1 MIPRSALTVPSIH
14 CIGSSSL
21 GEDSPL
27 ICSAIITPGLSI
39 SRTCSCS
46 VESFAYFLSLMI
58 RILRYPILYLCTSP
72 IHRIQFH
79 ISLSNC
85 LFLPPPGVVDTR
97 FFLYFHCPYL
107 FLLLCCCQD
116 TPSKFVY
123 HCHHMVLSVCCNL
136 ASACSNLSGNIFRL
150 FIQEANLSYSL
161 HQTVLL
167 LPARGTISNVRK
179 GFNNDNQISSLK
191 KMRSTIVRAKRTIWA
206 KLFPEID
213 DVEQKI
219 SFNVITISQKYGIL
233 FVALGNVVKM
243 FPTSFVH
250 GIVENFEYRISETYA
265 ILESTSI
272 SVQNSV
278 TCIQCNCAGNRLAI
292 CVDDGGT
299 PAAFIYEIENINSTS
314 KHIARI
320 QISCGHSTGLKDF
333 RWNPNL
339 TECFS
344 VVLNDGTLSV
354 MKTKNNKFRLVGKTT
369 TTDILCCVFFVCLTA
384 WEPLGKRLVAGLS
397 NGKFSIYSVTLNQCS
412 TFDPPPNLPASK
424 FSVIDAIWFNNS
436 EVLLVYAAV
445 DDRKQTF
452 LVQATVS
459 DHKPPSISYGPLID
473 IQPQIFIDSF
483 PNCSRLAFI
492 VVVFRNVLLYSSTVG
507 CEVVVLIRD
516 VDSKN
521 WTRCVETESDD
532 DYLVFPTD
540 LYKGDF
546 SAVGMVFD
554 LTNEKPTKTGE
565 GDTFPPFPY
574 IHVFS
579 SEAGLISWRIELLN
593 KRDVPFCRGVAAPQ
607 GCKLATPKLVK
618 QSDVIVDG
626 QIRDDNKQ
634 LSSSN
639 TVHGHNLSLNLNA
652 AAVNSVSSVLDLR
665 DKSSEHISG
674 VKSLSYIKQRTDE
687 KLSTVS
693 KLQIS
698 GNDPLESPDA
708 AVALNSDDVNSLVIN
723 ILSKKLT
730 ISRKHFCEPIQSK
743 ISDNLLSV
751 LQSEVE
757 FFQTKWN
764 GEKERLQRLEQCCS
778 NLRLMSVNMQAYLET
793 MVMYLEQERDG
804 NRYCSMQAYPLTPEQ
819 EQRML
824 NLQVM
829 HDRLQAAVDDI
840 CQQVEDIRQNLNRYE
855 DMNDPQAWSMICKSF
870 SNIHK
875 ASELRFKKL
884 RQLKDQLENLPFQE
898 HCSLNTSIC
907 SKIEEWKNE
916 NSFSRIVYPPRLFE
930 TDVENKQ
937 PSVKRDA
944 QRRLKQYV
952 RQFREPRI
960 IQVDP
965 FLFECS
971 SKDTNDEMASL
982 FRQTFSMPQS
992 SSVLPKEKMLF
1003 TKPTVRSPVVSK
1015 VEDAHPTVEKQQNV
1029 TTVQLSNKADL
1040 TSIGN
1045 QAVGKMPS
1053 TPSSTKDENVNFKP
1067 EVSKFVTTLKH
1078 EEPPLLTAEIAPTIS
1093 VGKSLFE
1100 TETKSELKPAEFK
1113 FVLPAPVQTSVEE
1126 TEISETLSTVSFAGA
1141 KVSQSC
1147 EIEDKPSVKNDA
1159 ILTAKLSADKA
1170 NDKDE
1175 KKMVNDAAVE
1185 NEMPN
1190 KTVEQAA
1197 VEQQQSADET
1207 VVDSNNSQPSAV
1219 LVDEKNEDVE
1229 KLVEEVPA
1237 VAKEE
1242 NAVDMDSEVAAPPV
1256 DIFNGF
1262 SFKVNQEPSVGSDFS
1277 FCGLGGKPTPEAAV
1291 RNVFAGNTSFGTAVV
1306 SKPSSTV
1313 AQPSSL
1319 GLFGSATTFTA
1330 PSGPSLF
1337 GGQAAVCDPGPFSG
1351 GSGSES
1357 IAQKGF
1363 AVFSTSASTA
1373 SVSPSAPAFGSAGAS
1388 AFGGPPTFGSAPTFG
1403 GSPSFGGAPTFGASS
1418 SPSFGSPP
1426 AFGSTSPPKF
1436 GQGQGLFGSL
1446 TSFNQIS
1453 QPTTGFSTYIFIYSF
1468 ANANSVSFG
1477 ALAST
1482 FGGASQTNPV
1492 GNTALQQQQQQ
1503 PQQQQQQQQS
1513 SFTQWRG

>member
-1 MIPRSALTVPSIH
+1 MLSPHPVLTTWFSKFAVILPVHARS
-14 CIGSSSL
+14 CL
-21 GEDSPL
+21 G
-27 ICSAIITPGLSI
+27 
-39 SRTCSCS
+39 
-46 VESFAYFLSLMI
+46 
-58 RILRYPILYLCTSP
+58 
-72 IHRIQFH
+72 
-79 ISLSNC
+79 ISLDC
-85 LFLPPPGVVDTR
+85 L
-97 FFLYFHCPYL
+97 
-107 FLLLCCCQD
+107 
-116 TPSKFVY
+116 SK
-123 HCHHMVLSVCCNL
+123 
-136 ASACSNLSGNIFRL
+136 
-150 FIQEANLSYSL
+150 
-161 HQTVLL
+161 TVLL

-179 GFNNDNQISSLK
+179 GFNNDNRISSLK

-250 GIVENFEYRISETYA
+250 DIVENFEYRMSETYA

-278 TCIQCNCAGNRLAI
+278 TCIQCNCAGNCLAI
-292 CVDDGGT
+292 CVDDDGT

-339 TECFS
+339 TES
-344 VVLNDGTLSV
+344 
-354 MKTKNNKFRLVGKTT
+354 
-369 TTDILCCVFFVCLTA
+369 A

-424 FSVIDAIWFNNS
+424 FS

-483 PNCSRLAFI
+483 PNCSRRYFLFYYAEW
-492 VVVFRNVLLYSSTVG
+492 NVLLYSSTVG

-574 IHVFS
+574 VHVFS

-639 TVHGHNLSLNLNA
+639 TVHGRNLSLNLNA

-698 GNDPLESPDA
+698 GNDSLESPDA

-824 NLQVM
+824 NLQVV

-944 QRRLKQYV
+944 QRRLKQY
-952 RQFREPRI
+952 
-960 IQVDP
+960 
-965 FLFECS
+965 
-971 SKDTNDEMASL
+971 DTNDGMASL

-1003 TKPTVRSPVVSK
+1003 AKPTVHSPVVSK

-1078 EEPPLLTAEIAPTIS
+1078 EEPPLLTAEISPTIS

-1388 AFGGPPTFGSAPTFG
+1388 AFGGPPAFGSAPTFG

-1453 QPTTGFSTYIFIYSF
+1453 QPTTGFSTF

-1482 FGGASQTNPV
+1482 FGGASQTSPV
-1492 GNTALQQQQQQ
+1492 ALLN
-1503 PQQQQQQQQS
+1503 
-1513 SFTQWRG
+1513 GEVD

>member
-1 MIPRSALTVPSIH
+1 MMIIHKSIV
-14 CIGSSSL
+14 SSS
-21 GEDSPL
+21 
-27 ICSAIITPGLSI
+27 T
-39 SRTCSCS
+39 
-46 VESFAYFLSLMI
+46 
-58 RILRYPILYLCTSP
+58 
-72 IHRIQFH
+72 
-79 ISLSNC
+79 
-85 LFLPPPGVVDTR
+85 
-97 FFLYFHCPYL
+97 
-107 FLLLCCCQD
+107 
-116 TPSKFVY
+116 
-123 HCHHMVLSVCCNL
+123 
-136 ASACSNLSGNIFRL
+136 
-150 FIQEANLSYSL
+150 
-161 HQTVLL
+161 
-167 LPARGTISNVRK
+167 
-179 GFNNDNQISSLK
+179 ISSLK
-191 KMRSTIVRAKRTIWA
+191 KMRSTIVRAKRTVWA

-219 SFNVITISQKYGIL
+219 NFNVMTISQKYGIL

-250 GIVENFEYRISETYA
+250 GIVENFEYRMSETYA

-272 SVQNSV
+272 SVQNCV

-369 TTDILCCVFFVCLTA
+369 TTDILCSA

-424 FSVIDAIWFNNS
+424 FSVIDAIWHNNS

-459 DHKPPSISYGPLID
+459 NHKPPSISYGPLID

-483 PNCSRLAFI
+483 PNCSRRYFLFYYAEW
-492 VVVFRNVLLYSSTVG
+492 NVLLYSSTVG

-516 VDSKN
+516 VDSQN

-532 DYLVFPTD
+532 DYLVFPTN

-607 GCKLATPKLVK
+607 GCKLATPTLVK

-693 KLQIS
+693 KLQIP

-708 AVALNSDDVNSLVIN
+708 AVVLNSDDVNSLIN

-764 GEKERLQRLEQCCS
+764 GEKERLQHLEQWCS

-804 NRYCSMQAYPLTPEQ
+804 NRYCSMQAYPLAPEQ

-824 NLQVM
+824 NLHVM

-840 CQQVEDIRQNLNRYE
+840 CQQVADIRQNLNRYE

-875 ASELRFKKL
+875 ASELRFKRL

-916 NSFSRIVYPPRLFE
+916 NSFSQ
-930 TDVENKQ
+930 NKQ

-952 RQFREPRI
+952 QQFKEPRI

-971 SKDTNDEMASL
+971 SKGTNDETASL

-1003 TKPTVRSPVVSK
+1003 TKPTVRSPVVLK

-1040 TSIGN
+1040 TSIGK
-1045 QAVGKMPS
+1045 QVVGKMPS

-1067 EVSKFVTTLKH
+1067 EVSKFVTALKH

-1100 TETKSELKPAEFK
+1100 TETKSEFKPAEFK
-1113 FVLPAPVQTSVEE
+1113 FVLPTPVQTSVEE

-1141 KVSQSC
+1141 KVSQS
-1147 EIEDKPSVKNDA
+1147 S
-1159 ILTAKLSADKA
+1159 DKA

-1175 KKMVNDAAVE
+1175 KKVVNGAAVE

-1207 VVDSNNSQPSAV
+1207 VVD
-1219 LVDEKNEDVE
+1219 K
-1229 KLVEEVPA
+1229 VPA

-1242 NAVDMDSEVAAPPV
+1242 NTVDMDSEVAAPPV

-1277 FCGLGGKPTPEAAV
+1277 FCGLGGKPTPEAAA

-1373 SVSPSAPAFGSAGAS
+1373 SVSPSAPAFGSTGAS

-1453 QPTTGFSTYIFIYSF
+1453 QPATGFSTF

-1492 GNTALQQQQQQ
+1492 SNTALQQQQQPQ
-1503 PQQQQQQQQS
+1503 QQQQQQQQS
-1513 SFTQWRG
+1513 SFTQWREKT

>member
-1 MIPRSALTVPSIH
+1 MLPSSALTVPSIH

-39 SRTCSCS
+39 SRKCSCS

-85 LFLPPPGVVDTR
+85 LFLPPSGVI
-97 FFLYFHCPYL
+97 FLQSL
-107 FLLLCCCQD
+107 FI
-116 TPSKFVY
+116 TVTTWFSKFAVILPM
-123 HCHHMVLSVCCNL
+123 HARSCLGISLDCLSK
-136 ASACSNLSGNIFRL
+136 
-150 FIQEANLSYSL
+150 
-161 HQTVLL
+161 TVLL

-179 GFNNDNQISSLK
+179 GFNNDNRISSLK

-250 GIVENFEYRISETYA
+250 DIVENFEYRMSETYA

-278 TCIQCNCAGNRLAI
+278 TCIQCNCAGNCLAI

-412 TFDPPPNLPASK
+412 TFDPPPNLPTSK

-459 DHKPPSISYGPLID
+459 DHKPPSISYGSLID

-532 DYLVFPTD
+532 DYLVFPID

-574 IHVFS
+574 VHVFS

-698 GNDPLESPDA
+698 GNDSLESPDA

-751 LQSEVE
+751 LQSE
-757 FFQTKWN
+757 
-764 GEKERLQRLEQCCS
+764 RLEQCCS

-824 NLQVM
+824 NLQVV

-1003 TKPTVRSPVVSK
+1003 AKPTVHSPVVSK

-1078 EEPPLLTAEIAPTIS
+1078 EEPPLLTAEISPTIS

-1256 DIFNGF
+1256 
-1262 SFKVNQEPSVGSDFS
+1262 NQEPSVGSDFS

-1388 AFGGPPTFGSAPTFG
+1388 AFGGPPAFGSAPTFG

-1453 QPTTGFSTYIFIYSF
+1453 QPTTGFSTF

-1482 FGGASQTNPV
+1482 FGGASQTSPV

-1503 PQQQQQQQQS
+1503 PQQQQQQQQQQQS
-1513 SFTQWRG
+1513 SFTQWREKT

>member
-1 MIPRSALTVPSIH
+1 MLPSSALTVPSIH

-39 SRTCSCS
+39 SRKCSCS

-85 LFLPPPGVVDTR
+85 LFLPPSGVI
-97 FFLYFHCPYL
+97 FLQSL
-107 FLLLCCCQD
+107 FI
-116 TPSKFVY
+116 TVTTWFSKFAVILPM
-123 HCHHMVLSVCCNL
+123 HARSCLGISLDCLSK
-136 ASACSNLSGNIFRL
+136 
-150 FIQEANLSYSL
+150 
-161 HQTVLL
+161 TVLL

-179 GFNNDNQISSLK
+179 GFNNDNRISSLK

-250 GIVENFEYRISETYA
+250 DIVENFEYRMSETYA

-278 TCIQCNCAGNRLAI
+278 TCIQCNCAGNCLAI

-412 TFDPPPNLPASK
+412 TFDPPPNLPTSK

-459 DHKPPSISYGPLID
+459 DHKPPSISYGSLID

-483 PNCSRLAFI
+483 PNCSRRYFL
-492 VVVFRNVLLYSSTVG
+492 NVLLYSSTVG

-532 DYLVFPTD
+532 DYLVFPID

-574 IHVFS
+574 VHVFS

-698 GNDPLESPDA
+698 GNDSLESPDA

-824 NLQVM
+824 NLQVV

-1003 TKPTVRSPVVSK
+1003 AKPTVHSPVVSK

-1078 EEPPLLTAEIAPTIS
+1078 EEPPLLTAEISPTIS

-1256 DIFNGF
+1256 
-1262 SFKVNQEPSVGSDFS
+1262 NQEPSVGSDFS

-1388 AFGGPPTFGSAPTFG
+1388 AFGGPPAFGSAPTFG

-1453 QPTTGFSTYIFIYSF
+1453 QPTTGFSTF

-1482 FGGASQTNPV
+1482 FGGASQTSPV

-1503 PQQQQQQQQS
+1503 PQQQQQQQQQQQS
-1513 SFTQWRG
+1513 SFTQWREKT

>member
-1 MIPRSALTVPSIH
+1 MLPSSALTVPSIH

-85 LFLPPPGVVDTR
+85 LFLPPSGVI
-97 FFLYFHCPYL
+97 FLQSL
-107 FLLLCCCQD
+107 FI
-116 TPSKFVY
+116 TVTTWFSKFAVILPV
-123 HCHHMVLSVCCNL
+123 HARSCLGISLDCLSK
-136 ASACSNLSGNIFRL
+136 
-150 FIQEANLSYSL
+150 
-161 HQTVLL
+161 TVLL

-179 GFNNDNQISSLK
+179 GFNNDNRISSLK

-250 GIVENFEYRISETYA
+250 DIVENFEYRMSETYA

-278 TCIQCNCAGNRLAI
+278 TCIQCNCAGNCLAI

-369 TTDILCCVFFVCLTA
+369 TTDILCSA

-574 IHVFS
+574 VHVFS

-639 TVHGHNLSLNLNA
+639 TVHGRNLSLNLNA

-698 GNDPLESPDA
+698 GNDSLESPDA

-824 NLQVM
+824 NLQVV

-971 SKDTNDEMASL
+971 SKDTNDGMASL

-1003 TKPTVRSPVVSK
+1003 AKPTVHSPVVSK

-1078 EEPPLLTAEIAPTIS
+1078 EEPPLLTAEISPTIS

-1207 VVDSNNSQPSAV
+1207 VVDSNNLQPSAV

-1242 NAVDMDSEVAAPPV
+1242 NAVDMDSEVAAPP
-1256 DIFNGF
+1256 
-1262 SFKVNQEPSVGSDFS
+1262 VNQEPSVGSDFS

-1388 AFGGPPTFGSAPTFG
+1388 AFGGPPAFGSAPTFG

-1453 QPTTGFSTYIFIYSF
+1453 QPTTGFSTF

-1482 FGGASQTNPV
+1482 FGGASQTSPV

-1503 PQQQQQQQQS
+1503 PQQQQQQQQQQS
-1513 SFTQWRG
+1513 SFTQWREKT

>member
-1 MIPRSALTVPSIH
+1 MLPSSALTVPSIH

-85 LFLPPPGVVDTR
+85 LFLPPSGVI
-97 FFLYFHCPYL
+97 FLQSL
-107 FLLLCCCQD
+107 FI
-116 TPSKFVY
+116 TVTTWFSKFAVILPV
-123 HCHHMVLSVCCNL
+123 HARSCLGISLDCLSK
-136 ASACSNLSGNIFRL
+136 
-150 FIQEANLSYSL
+150 
-161 HQTVLL
+161 TVLL

-179 GFNNDNQISSLK
+179 GFNNDNRISSLK

-250 GIVENFEYRISETYA
+250 DIVENFEYRMSETYA

-278 TCIQCNCAGNRLAI
+278 TCIQCNCAGNCLAI

-369 TTDILCCVFFVCLTA
+369 TTDILCSA

-574 IHVFS
+574 VHVFS

-639 TVHGHNLSLNLNA
+639 TVHGRNLSLNLNA

-698 GNDPLESPDA
+698 GNDSLESPDA

-751 LQSEVE
+751 LQSE
-757 FFQTKWN
+757 
-764 GEKERLQRLEQCCS
+764 RLEQCCS

-824 NLQVM
+824 NLQVV

-971 SKDTNDEMASL
+971 SKDTNDGMASL

-1003 TKPTVRSPVVSK
+1003 AKPTVHSPVVSK

-1078 EEPPLLTAEIAPTIS
+1078 EEPPLLTAEISPTIS

-1207 VVDSNNSQPSAV
+1207 VVDSNNLQPSAV

-1242 NAVDMDSEVAAPPV
+1242 NAVDMDSEVAAPP
-1256 DIFNGF
+1256 
-1262 SFKVNQEPSVGSDFS
+1262 VNQEPSVGSDFS

-1388 AFGGPPTFGSAPTFG
+1388 AFGGPPAFGSAPTFG

-1453 QPTTGFSTYIFIYSF
+1453 QPTTGFSTF

-1482 FGGASQTNPV
+1482 FGGASQTSPV

-1503 PQQQQQQQQS
+1503 PQQQQQQQQQQS
-1513 SFTQWRG
+1513 SFTQWREKT

>member
-1 MIPRSALTVPSIH
+1 MLPRSALTVPSIH

-85 LFLPPPGVVDTR
+85 LFLLPPGVI
-97 FFLYFHCPYL
+97 FL
-107 FLLLCCCQD
+107 Q
-116 TPSKFVY
+116 S
-123 HCHHMVLSVCCNL
+123 
-136 ASACSNLSGNIFRL
+136 L
-150 FIQEANLSYSL
+150 FITVTAWFSQFAVILPVHARSCLGISLDCLSK
-161 HQTVLL
+161 TVLL

-250 GIVENFEYRISETYA
+250 GIVENFEYRMSETYA

-354 MKTKNNKFRLVGKTT
+354 MKTKNNKFRLVGKTI

-459 DHKPPSISYGPLID
+459 DRKPPSISYGPLID

-483 PNCSRLAFI
+483 PNCSHLAFI

-516 VDSKN
+516 VDSQN
-521 WTRCVETESDD
+521 WTRCVETESDE

-618 QSDVIVDG
+618 QSDMIVDG

-698 GNDPLESPDA
+698 GNGPLESPDA
-708 AVALNSDDVNSLVIN
+708 AGALNSDDVNSLVIN

-751 LQSEVE
+751 LQSE
-757 FFQTKWN
+757 
-764 GEKERLQRLEQCCS
+764 RLEQCCS

-824 NLQVM
+824 NLHVM

-952 RQFREPRI
+952 RQFKEPRI

-1003 TKPTVRSPVVSK
+1003 AKPTVCSPVVSK

-1040 TSIGN
+1040 TSIGK

-1190 KTVEQAA
+1190 KTVEQAT

-1256 DIFNGF
+1256 
-1262 SFKVNQEPSVGSDFS
+1262 NQEPSVGSNFS

-1388 AFGGPPTFGSAPTFG
+1388 AFGGPPSFGSAPTFG

-1453 QPTTGFSTYIFIYSF
+1453 QPTTGFSTF

-1492 GNTALQQQQQQ
+1492 SNTALQQQQQQ

>member
-1 MIPRSALTVPSIH
+1 MLPRSSLTVASIH

-27 ICSAIITPGLSI
+27 ICSAIITSGLSI
-39 SRTCSCS
+39 SRTCFCS

-58 RILRYPILYLCTSP
+58 RILQYPILYLCTTP

-79 ISLSNC
+79 ISLLNC
-85 LFLPPPGVVDTR
+85 LFLPPPGVI
-97 FFLYFHCPYL
+97 FF
-107 FLLLCCCQD
+107 Q
-116 TPSKFVY
+116 S
-123 HCHHMVLSVCCNL
+123 
-136 ASACSNLSGNIFRL
+136 L
-150 FIQEANLSYSL
+150 FITVTTWFSRFAVILPVHARSCLGISLDCLSK
-161 HQTVLL
+161 TVLL
-167 LPARGTISNVRK
+167 LPAPGTISNVRK
-179 GFNNDNQISSLK
+179 GFNNDNQISSVK

-250 GIVENFEYRISETYA
+250 GIVENFEYRMSETYA

-314 KHIARI
+314 EHIARI

-397 NGKFSIYSVTLNQCS
+397 NGKFSIYSITLNQCS

-473 IQPQIFIDSF
+473 IQPQLFIDSF
-483 PNCSRLAFI
+483 PNYSRRYFL
-492 VVVFRNVLLYSSTVG
+492 NVLLYSSTVG

-516 VDSKN
+516 ADSQN

-593 KRDVPFCRGVAAPQ
+593 KRNVPFCRGVAAPQ
-607 GCKLATPKLVK
+607 GCKLATPTLVK
-618 QSDVIVDG
+618 QSDMVVHG

-665 DKSSEHISG
+665 DKSSEHISD

-708 AVALNSDDVNSLVIN
+708 AVVLNSDDVNSLVIN

-757 FFQTKWN
+757 VFQTKWN
-764 GEKERLQRLEQCCS
+764 DEKERLQRLEQWCS

-804 NRYCSMQAYPLTPEQ
+804 NRYCSMQAYPLAPEQ

-824 NLQVM
+824 NLHVM

-840 CQQVEDIRQNLNRYE
+840 CQQVEDIRKNLNRYE
-855 DMNDPQAWSMICKSF
+855 DMNDPQAWLMICKSF

-875 ASELRFKKL
+875 ASELRFKSL
-884 RQLKDQLENLPFQE
+884 QQLKDQLENLPFQE

-952 RQFREPRI
+952 QQFKEPRI

-965 FLFECS
+965 FPFECS
-971 SKDTNDEMASL
+971 SKATNDETASL

-992 SSVLPKEKMLF
+992 SSVLPKDKMLF

-1040 TSIGN
+1040 TSIGK
-1045 QAVGKMPS
+1045 QVVGKMPS
-1053 TPSSTKDENVNFKP
+1053 TPSSMKDENVNFKP

-1159 ILTAKLSADKA
+1159 ILTAKLSAEKA

-1175 KKMVNDAAVE
+1175 KKVVNGAAVE

-1219 LVDEKNEDVE
+1219 LVDEKNEDME

-1237 VAKEE
+1237 LVKEE

-1256 DIFNGF
+1256 
-1262 SFKVNQEPSVGSDFS
+1262 NQETSAGSDFS
-1277 FCGLGGKPTPEAAV
+1277 FCGLGGKPTPEAAA

-1373 SVSPSAPAFGSAGAS
+1373 SVSPSAPAFGSAGTS
-1388 AFGGPPTFGSAPTFG
+1388 AFGGPPAFGSAPTFG

-1453 QPTTGFSTYIFIYSF
+1453 QPATGFSTF

-1492 GNTALQQQQQQ
+1492 SNTALQQQQQQ
-1503 PQQQQQQQQS
+1503 QQQPQQQQQS